1 MQLIARKFA
10 LMVGGEKHRQETKL
24 RLDNEQVPALASK
37 GIEGS
42 LCSWL
47 MRA

>member
-1 MQLIARKFA
+1 MQLVAHKFA
-10 LMVGGEKHRQETKL
+10 LVVGGEKHREETKL

-37 GIEGS
+37 GIGGS